1 MASETTRGFTM
12 ARRKSA
18 TSRRAKRPA
27 KNRDAALIR
36 LCCTIV
42 ADFAAFS
49 VAFAADQEGNN
60 ANAEKISTSYI
71 DRAHKNCRKAATIK
85 AVTVYGLSA
94 KAKAAEA
101 AFRDDVELG
110 ESLVESTK
118 ALVASLIADTIRLAS
133 EFADKKR
140 EAKRAAS
147 SSPLPN
153 GEGAVIEGGASRPSA
168 AKAGNVKLT
177 P

>member
-1 MASETTRGFTM
+1 M

-18 TSRRAKRPA
+18 RSNRAKRPT

-49 VAFAADQEGNN
+49 VAFAADQDDNT
-60 ANAEKISTSYI
+60 ADAQKISTSYI
-71 DRAHKNCRKAATIK
+71 DRAHKNCRKAVAIK

-101 AFRDDVELG
+101 AFRDDIELG
-110 ESLVESTK
+110 E
-118 ALVASLIADTIRLAS
+118 
-133 EFADKKR
+133 
-140 EAKRAAS
+140 
-147 SSPLPN
+147 
-153 GEGAVIEGGASRPSA
+153 
-168 AKAGNVKLT
+168 
-177 P
+177 